1 MSIKSPRAGDGKS
14 SSYFALASLVLRF
27 AQLSNGDIFS
37 DAKLA

>member
-1 MSIKSPRAGDGKS
+1 MSINSPQAGGGKS
-14 SSYFALASLVLRF
+14 SSYFALASVVLRF

>member
-1 MSIKSPRAGDGKS
+1 MSNNSPRAGDDKS
-14 SSYFALASLVLRF
+14 SSYFALASLVLRY

>member
-14 SSYFALASLVLRF
+14 SSYFALASLVLRY

>member
-1 MSIKSPRAGDGKS
+1 MSINSPRAGDGKS

-27 AQLSNGDIFS
+27 AQLSNADIFS

>member
-1 MSIKSPRAGDGKS
+1 MSINSPQAGGGKS
-14 SSYFALASLVLRF
+14 SSYFALASLVLRY

>member
-1 MSIKSPRAGDGKS
+1 MSINSPRAGDDKS
-14 SSYFALASLVLRF
+14 SSYFALASLVLRY